1 VLSSA
6 AGGGFS
12 AESIDA
18 LRNHSTVVL
27 KSAMQET
34 QASFEKVV
42 DFLATQI
49 AIPSDS
55 VVPYANQLVVLAEVF
70 RLCKAPTAV
79 QYIEINKWFWRTA
92 SSSYFSGWNTGNM
105 SRDKKAIAEFVGG
118 VTEEIVVTAF
128 KPNSRI
134 WEQKA
139 FRLDNA
145 LAKTLAIILAHNQ
158 PIDLLTG
165 QRIDARRALS
175 WVNSKEFHHFF
186 PRDYLKSVGVDS
198 GKANCLANIIMLT
211 SASNKTISNKKPS
224 TYLQQVQAMSGSNL
238 ADWLR
243 SNLISEDAY
252 KAAMAD
258 DYDAFIT
265 ERAKS
270 IDQRISDLTG
280 W

>member
-1 VLSSA
+1 
-6 AGGGFS
+6 
-12 AESIDA
+12 
-18 LRNHSTVVL
+18 
-27 KSAMQET
+27 MQET
-34 QASFEKVV
+34 QVAFEKVV

-49 AIPSDS
+49 SIPGDS
-55 VVPYANQLVVLAEVF
+55 VVPYANQLVVLAEIF

-79 QYIEINKWFWRTA
+79 QYSEINKWFWRTA

-105 SRDKKAIAEFVGG
+105 SRDRKAVADFVDSTIAELA
-118 VTEEIVVTAF
+118 VTAF
-128 KPNSRI
+128 KPISKI

-186 PRDYLKSVGVDS
+186 PRDYLKSIGVES

-211 SASNKTISNKKPS
+211 SASNKSISNKKPS
-224 TYLQQVQAMSGSNL
+224 VYLQQVEAMAGTSLN
-238 ADWLR
+238 DWLR

-252 KAAMAD
+252 KAALAD
-258 DYDAFIT
+258 NFDAFII
-265 ERAKS
+265 ERAMT
-270 IDQRISDLTG
+270 IDQRISELTG

>member
-1 VLSSA
+1 
-6 AGGGFS
+6 
-12 AESIDA
+12 
-18 LRNHSTVVL
+18 
-27 KSAMQET
+27 
-34 QASFEKVV
+34 
-42 DFLATQI
+42 
-49 AIPSDS
+49 
-55 VVPYANQLVVLAEVF
+55 
-70 RLCKAPTAV
+70 
-79 QYIEINKWFWRTA
+79 
-92 SSSYFSGWNTGNM
+92 M
-105 SRDKKAIAEFVGG
+105 SRDKKAIADFVDGTTAEIA
-118 VTEEIVVTAF
+118 VTTF
-128 KPNSRI
+128 KPNSKI

-186 PRDYLKSVGVDS
+186 PRDYLKSIGVDS

-224 TYLQQVQAMSGSNL
+224 IYLQQVEAMAGASLN
-238 ADWLR
+238 DWLR

-252 KAAMAD
+252 KAALAD
-258 DYDAFIT
+258 NYDAFIF
-265 ERAKS
+265 ERAMT
-270 IDQRISDLTG
+270 IDQRFSVLTG